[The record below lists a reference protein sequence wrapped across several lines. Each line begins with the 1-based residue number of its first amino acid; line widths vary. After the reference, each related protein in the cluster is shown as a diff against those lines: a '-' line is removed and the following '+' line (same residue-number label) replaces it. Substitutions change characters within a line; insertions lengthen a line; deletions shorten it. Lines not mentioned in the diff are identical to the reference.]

1 MAKIKVRYGG
11 CGIKY
16 TDGNGM
22 ERHALKTPESGP
34 FECDDAQA
42 ERLVGLGVADYVNED
57 GWLKLADETP
67 APQADAQQ
75 EETGEPAQD
84 PEETAQEPE
93 KRMGHLSAE
102 DLETW
107 DYNELKKLAAD
118 MGVVPKGKK
127 KADYIAAI
135 VAVEV
140 ELGPEVDPDDVDD
153 PDNDL
158 PVLSAADPE

>member
-1 MAKIKVRYGG
+1 MKKIRVTCGG

-16 TDGNGM
+16 TDAHGN
-22 ERHALKTPESGP
+22 ERHALKTAESGP

-42 ERLVGLGVADYVNED
+42 DRLVEKGVAEYVDTAEAAVPESQQDED
-57 GWLKLADETP
+57 
-67 APQADAQQ
+67 Q
-75 EETGEPAQD
+75 GEAS
-84 PEETAQEPE
+84 PEPKTI
-93 KRMGHLSAE
+93 RGHLDAA

-118 MGVVPKGKK
+118 MGVKPEGQK

-140 ELGPEVDPDDVDD
+140 EADADDAYADDDELPELG
-153 PDNDL
+153 
-158 PVLSAADPE
+158 AADPE